1 MPETVIDFL
10 KKTKNN
16 YPEKI
21 ACIDDN
27 GLCTYKELW
36 DDSEKIALFLRSTGN
51 IDKKILYCFESNNG
65 DYSGRCLLLYDRSD
79 AASKKDKKYAGYIAI
94 PHHNRRNWC

>member
-27 GLCTYKELW
+27 GLCTYKEL
-36 DDSEKIALFLRSTGN
+36 
-51 IDKKILYCFESNNG
+51 
-65 DYSGRCLLLYDRSD
+65 
-79 AASKKDKKYAGYIAI
+79 
-94 PHHNRRNWC
+94 